1 MPIITTTTDKLIIS
15 LDGFTTY
22 DYGSQYG
29 GLNNYDTE
37 VGFHFVPQETFT
49 LTTIIFFYNIQTAP
63 SPNTW
68 TIGVQSFNA
77 TSGRPSDVFLT
88 SGPWIAP
95 SSGNGFAS
103 VAVTPFS
110 MIKGNWYWIV
120 LRNGGLGSGGQV
132 QITSGCHAS
141 NFNGRMLG
149 RIFKSNNVWNY
160 STAQAQGNFWLY
172 SGTKYYGPCCFTTT
186 ESDTARLSPNE
197 SGTTFKLPIGH
208 PTITLKSM
216 EFYLTTNLPDTV
228 YSVKVKNEAGNTLA
242 TATVNGNLAARV
254 LTFGNGSTFISSFL
268 PYFEFDTS
276 VDFVANTKYYIM
288 LTGITG
294 TPPLLRYSTNL
305 NAQLMTDVRNGIEA
319 HFVTYDGT
327 SYTEYTNRTCQGY
340 LMFDAIKYEQLGGT
354 TIYSSAL
361 GFNQLDF

>member
-1 MPIITTTTDKLIIS
+1 MPIITTPTDKLIIS
-15 LDGFTTY
+15 LDGFSTY
-22 DYGSQYG
+22 DYGSG
-29 GLNNYDTE
+29 ISGLNNYDTE
-37 VGFHFVPQETFT
+37 RAFYFIPQETFT
-49 LTTIIFFYNIQTAP
+49 LTTIIFFYSVTTAP

-77 TSGRPSDVFLT
+77 SNGKPTDVFLT
-88 SGPWIAP
+88 SGPWVAP

-120 LRNGGLGSGGQV
+120 LKNGGFGSSGSVAITTACLSSGSDSRMLGGLGKANNTWSDPRV
-132 QITSGCHAS
+132 QPG
-141 NFNGRMLG
+141 
-149 RIFKSNNVWNY
+149 
-160 STAQAQGNFWLY
+160 GNFWLY

-186 ESDTARLSPNE
+186 ASDTARSSPNE

-228 YSVKVKNEAGNTLA
+228 YSVKVKNESGNVLA
-242 TATVNGNLAARV
+242 TATVNGNLAARTV
-254 LTFGNGSTFISSFL
+254 TFAGGFSFVSATL

-319 HFVTYDGT
+319 HFVTFDGT
-327 SYTEYTNRTCQGY
+327 SYTEFTNRTCQGY
-340 LMFDAIKYEQLGGT
+340 LMFDAIKYQKIGE
-354 TIYSSAL
+354 TIYSLPA
-361 GFNQLDF
+361 GFNQISG